1 MPLRG
6 RGGVEPGPQHPQ
18 RHPVGI
24 DRKRRVQVQAAGQR
38 AGLVRANH
46 PQPLCLAAPGEAQAG
61 GVLHTQHRGLRAH
74 ALQRALA
81 MGRKDVLDTDLA
93 VGGLVDEPVM
103 SLDQGTRSVGGA
115 GDGAHRR
122 LCHMAHTLDQARA
135 QTCIAQRGAGELV
148 RRPGVGVEPL
158 AGRQRRQTWGGQ
170 CKALAPCRL
179 QRIQI
184 HRLARVCGAMGA
196 VVAPAPAALTD
207 PDPVRRAQ
215 ARPRVL
221 GLVDEG
227 LQQPGP
233 IAVEAFEVF
242 AHRTHRPAQHVG
254 GEVAAGNVGT
264 NQHPAQP
271 HHPVQ
276 VGASARIIPSDPGVA
291 GVEPARRGREPHA
304 AQPAV
309 GGADEITQ
317 LMADKGTGA
326 ARMLVCHQGVPDQA
340 LRVGLDPHQR
350 KVAQH
355 ADLARHIVCRRHR
368 LGEHPGPAHRACGAP
383 WRRQRDFACGL
394 EVGQRL
400 AAARALAPPAPIAQI
415 ERFTDTIGHLLEA
428 SDTLRRGC
436 VEHVAQ
442 LGKIAPQ
449 AVSDLILNLHGGHG
463 SEVAS

>member
-1 MPLRG
+1 M
-6 RGGVEPGPQHPQ
+6 
-18 RHPVGI
+18 
-24 DRKRRVQVQAAGQR
+24 
-38 AGLVRANH
+38 
-46 PQPLCLAAPGEAQAG
+46 
-61 GVLHTQHRGLRAH
+61 
-74 ALQRALA
+74 QRALA
-81 MGRKDVLDTDLA
+81 MGRKNVLDTDLA
-93 VGGLVDEPVM
+93 VGGLVDEPVV
-103 SLDQGTRSVGGA
+103 SLDHRACSVGGA

-122 LCHMAHTLDQARA
+122 ECHMVRALDQARA

-148 RRPGVGVEPL
+148 RRPGLGVESL
-158 AGRQRRQTWGGQ
+158 AECQRRQARGGQ
-170 CKALAPCRL
+170 CEALAPCRL
-179 QRIQI
+179 QLIQI
-184 HRLARVCGAMGA
+184 HGLARVGGGMGA
-196 VVAPAPAALTD
+196 VVAPAPTGLAH
-207 PDPVRRAQ
+207 PDPVCRAQ

-221 GLVDEG
+221 GLVDES

-242 AHRTHRPAQHVG
+242 AHRTHCPAQHMG
-254 GEVAAGNVGT
+254 GQVAAGNVGA

-309 GGADEITQ
+309 GGGDEITQ

-326 ARMLVCHQGVPDQA
+326 ARMLVCHQGVPHQA
-340 LRVGLDPHQR
+340 LLVGLDPHQR
-350 KVAQH
+350 KLAQR
-355 ADLARHIVCRRHR
+355 ADLVRHIVCRRHG
-368 LGEHPGPAHRACGAP
+368 LGEHPGPAHCACAAP
-383 WRRQRDFACGL
+383 WRGQRDFAHGL

-400 AAARALAPPAPIAQI
+400 AAARALAPSAPIAQV
-415 ERFTDTIGHLLEA
+415 ERFTDAIGHLPEA